1 MDDVTTDQSST
12 STAQSTATIN
22 NHRRPPG
29 IIGRRTSYANH
40 LPASPAT
47 STSSPHAAFT
57 SIISNLLF
65 LLLFLRVFLHCALP
79 AAHLLTNYD
88 NKSLLLACNC
98 REKNGEKRPHHF
110 RNGYIF
116 YNRVNGHILLSPS
129 PSPPPP
135 FSFIFFSLTFI
146 SFYFFFR
153 ISS

>member
-1 MDDVTTDQSST
+1 MGVSTDQSST

-65 LLLFLRVFLHCALP
+65 FSLFLFRTFLFLCSFVLKKIPLLDGSPPQSFHFLH
-79 AAHLLTNYD
+79 
-88 NKSLLLACNC
+88 SFF
-98 REKNGEKRPHHF
+98 HF
-110 RNGYIF
+110 
-116 YNRVNGHILLSPS
+116 ILS
-129 PSPPPP
+129 
-135 FSFIFFSLTFI
+135 FSLSILFWI
-146 SFYFFFR
+146 P
-153 ISS
+153 